1 MGVSQDTPLS
11 SGGNASGAGGTSAY
25 SVGQVF
31 YTSATGSGGI
41 SNKGVQQPFEISIS
55 SGEEITF
62 IKLLIVVYP
71 NPSSSYLNLKMD
83 KFEEYNFRNLHY
95 QLMDISGQEIF
106 VEKILASE
114 TSVSL
119 ENVVCATY
127 ILRVINEDKI
137 LTSFKIIK
145 H

>member
-1 MGVSQDTPLS
+1 MFVSYEPQYQIFMKHFFFILLSFVVHMGVSQDTPLS

-114 TSVSL
+114 TS
-119 ENVVCATY
+119 
-127 ILRVINEDKI
+127 R
-137 LTSFKIIK
+137 
-145 H
+145 